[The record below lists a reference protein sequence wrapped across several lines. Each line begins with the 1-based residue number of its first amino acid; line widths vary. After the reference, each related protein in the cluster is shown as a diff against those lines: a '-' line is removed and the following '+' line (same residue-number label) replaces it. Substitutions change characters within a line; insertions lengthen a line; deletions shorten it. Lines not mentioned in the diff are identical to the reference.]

1 MFFGSQTT
9 FKFDLLPKTGRIFV
23 SFFAAK
29 STIFVVFG
37 VGAGA
42 VVFWRSGNPR
52 KAPEPHEISSNLL
65 KLHFLVV
72 FEVED
77 FVLGGN
83 KCRVSD
89 PKLDVSHCIRD

>member
-1 MFFGSQTT
+1 MVMWLEIKMFFGSQTT

-42 VVFWRSGNPR
+42 VVF
-52 KAPEPHEISSNLL
+52 
-65 KLHFLVV
+65 
-72 FEVED
+72 
-77 FVLGGN
+77 
-83 KCRVSD
+83 
-89 PKLDVSHCIRD
+89 